1 MTARIEGV
9 LESVGPQVTGWAR
22 LPADPAQRLRLS
34 ILLDSGSGHALRLDT
49 VADLHRGD
57 LESVGKGDGRHGF
70 AVAVPAAFADCEH
83 DVDVRLPDAPG
94 MRLTGSPRR
103 TIPTLLGLITL
114 HALRPEDGPANGAV
128 DRLRDLLAGMV
139 RLHGGTITTA
149 VPDADSIRF
158 WLSALGWETAD
169 RGWLVAERNGRFG
182 GHCRI
187 GPGWPAVPGSGGL
200 ALGIELHPDVR
211 GRGLGHAL
219 MRAAERWADGR
230 GTRLELAVLPHNTPA
245 LALYLKLGYA
255 DLGPVAHPV
264 TGEAHRHMALPLPSC
279 RPFPRRLSD
288 NLTLV
293 L

>member
-34 ILLDSGSGHALRLDT
+34 VLLDSGSGHVLQLDT

-57 LESVGKGDGRHGF
+57 LESAGKGDGRHGF
-70 AVAVPAAFADCEH
+70 AVAVPAAFADREH

-94 MRLTGSPRR
+94 MRLAGSPRR
-103 TIPTLLGLITL
+103 AIPTLGLITL
-114 HALRPEDGPANGAV
+114 HVLRPGDGRANDAV
-128 DRLRDLLAGMV
+128 DRLRDLLADMV
-139 RLHGGTITTA
+139 RLHGGSIATA
-149 VPDADSIRF
+149 VPDAEIIRS
-158 WLSALGWETAD
+158 WLPASGWETAD
-169 RGWLVAERNGRFG
+169 RGWLVAERNGRFV

-211 GRGLGHAL
+211 GHGLGQAL

-245 LALYLKLGYA
+245 LALYRKLGYA

-264 TGEAHRHMALPLPSC
+264 TGETHRHMALPLPSC
-279 RPFPRRLSD
+279 RPLPRRLSD
-288 NLTLV
+288 DLTLV